1 MNPAFS
7 VLFFT
12 TLSGAGYGLL
22 WWAALAALAGHV
34 PARALLV
41 ALLLGMLLCA
51 SGLLASFWHLG
62 KPMRAWRAF
71 SQWRTSWLSR
81 EGVLAVVSF
90 VPALLLAAAMLP
102 AMLDGSA
109 HGGRPALNLAGVA
122 IAVALMA
129 CAVATVYC
137 TAMIYASLTPIPA
150 WRHRLVVPV
159 YLGFAL
165 LTGGLVFSAL
175 AAGRGA
181 APGGLAVLPAIA
193 LALVLWLAKG
203 RYWRDIDHAPLP
215 HTRGAAVGLPSR
227 TASVFERP
235 HTEANYIT
243 REMAFVVARRH
254 ATWLRRIAV
263 AGFALVPALFLL
275 PAWLF
280 VHLDA
285 TPWFA
290 LAAASS
296 VAGAFVE
303 RWLFFAEARH
313 MVTLYY

>member
-22 WWAALAALAGHV
+22 CWSALAALTGGI

-41 ALLLGMLLCA
+41 GLLLGMLLCA
-51 SGLLASFWHLG
+51 TGLLASFWHLG
-62 KPMRAWRAF
+62 KPLRAWRAF

-81 EGVLAVVSF
+81 EGMLAVVSF

-109 HGGRPALNLAGVA
+109 NGGTPVLNVAGRAVA
-122 IAVALMA
+122 IALIA
-129 CAVATVYC
+129 CALATVYC
-137 TAMIYASLTPIPA
+137 TAMIYASLLPIPA

-165 LTGGLVFSAL
+165 LTGGLLLATL
-175 AAGRGA
+175 AAMHGA
-181 APGGLAVLPAIA
+181 SPGSLPLLLAIL
-193 LALVLWLAKG
+193 LAAALWLAKR
-203 RYWRDIDHAPLP
+203 RYWRDIDAPLP
-215 HTRGAAVGLPSR
+215 ATRGDAVGLPQR
-227 TASVFERP
+227 TVSVFERP

-254 ATWLRRIAV
+254 ARWLRRIAV
-263 AGFALVPALFLL
+263 AAFALVPALCLL